1 MPKSLFCRFSIKSLS
16 WLFCCILFLTGCG
29 GGGSDETTH
38 QSPGS
43 NQADQ
48 ENIDGNSGT
57 ETGNDTAPE
66 PENNQAPTVDVDSDI
81 AAWIGDQISLNGTA
95 SDSDGSIASYQ
106 WLQLDG
112 PEVILNNADSA
123 QASFSIEGVA
133 DASAFTFSLTVT
145 DNKGT
150 QTSDQ
155 LVVTLNSR
163 LEAAIRTGDPTLLQ
177 DYDAL
182 LLDSILADFTNLNQS
197 NQDHLQTI
205 YQDQA
210 ISYSPGGHSQ
220 WLQYKDF
227 GRYIPLLIGN
237 KGKCLAVAA
246 DANGQRYAAFGS
258 NSIKLFQG
266 GSNLDYQPHFK
277 NLLAWLLKRTPT
289 DAAQSAKVVLT
300 MLDGSSESNSQSWI
314 ETHYPNWEITLCKDE
329 SVLASC
335 LEGADLVITGSS
347 DGYDAGV
354 AVGALNQAKNAG
366 AALLYQ
372 HVHSWNTSALT
383 NPVLSVMGFSMN
395 SYGGN
400 YWVKDAASWQN
411 VTEMSSNDQS
421 LVPIETML
429 YHFKSEDYSFDWSA
443 CTSYVG
449 STSCNNVVGLDSE
462 FETGA
467 GKVRSIL
474 GAMANKALPLFEESG
489 YRIMKQLVLLGDLYR
504 KDIQYVMDKETTN
517 TTDFLKAYY
526 ADHTVYY
533 IRDIN
538 PAQPDLGNFS
548 ALIPE
553 DHATVSK
560 TLEITPNEK
569 GGWTAIGLYAL
580 PGKTTT
586 ISRTDSDSSDVY
598 IFLNTQRTGSSRVYN
613 KNHYNRP
620 KYLRSQSVLIRA
632 GETIALTSPYGGTI
646 QLDPRGEQTL
656 TLQVDNAAEQA
667 FMNDMTQTDQYI
679 ADLDATQLSWTQI
692 STPFV
697 QIHALVQHMRT
708 GISNAPYSGDM
719 KKYLDDIWTFLIQD
733 SYNLAGFVGEG
744 LSHSQAITN
753 LCQSLQWNCNS
764 ASIHGAPK
772 VQHINVDKHAH
783 CGGACS
789 GNPYDQSGPI
799 RPKGWGES
807 HEIGHNLQRSRLK
820 IYGGRS
826 SEVTNQI
833 FPLHKF
839 ITWSEAYPELALGK
853 NMKYKETFEAI
864 QQGIANNDL
873 YNSAYN
879 AIWAV
884 DGYAKQ
890 NTERM
895 TFLMQIMHKGS
906 ELASLNDG
914 WQLFTM
920 MYLHDRQ
927 FGAISTGN
935 WEAEKNKIGFGNYAT
950 KPSINGNDFMLIS
963 LSFLTQQDQRIFFD
977 LWGITYSD
985 EASAQVAAYGY
996 AETEQVFYLPEEQK
1010 YAKPIQHKIALDG
1023 VTAWPLP

>member
-1 MPKSLFCRFSIKSLS
+1 MPKFLFCRLSLKSLS
-16 WLFCCILFLTGCG
+16 FFFCCVLILTACG
-29 GGGSDETTH
+29 GGGGSNESTY
-38 QSPGS
+38 QSPES

-48 ENIDGNSGT
+48 ENGNGDLGS
-57 ETGNDTAPE
+57 ETDNSTE
-66 PENNQAPTVDVDSDI
+66 PETNQAPTVDVGSDI
-81 AAWIGDQISLNGTA
+81 VAWIGDQVILSGTA
-95 SDSDGSIASYQ
+95 SDSDGSIANYQ
-106 WLQLDG
+106 WLQLSG
-112 PEVILNNADSA
+112 PEVNLNNADSA

-145 DNKGT
+145 DNNGA

-155 LVVTLNSR
+155 LAVTLNSR
-163 LEAAIRTGDPTLLQ
+163 LEAAIRTGDPALLQ
-177 DYDAL
+177 GYDAL
-182 LLDSILADFTNLNQS
+182 LLDSILDDFINLNQT

-210 ISYSPGGHSQ
+210 ISYSPGSNSQ

-227 GRYIPLLIGN
+227 GRYIPLLSGN
-237 KGKCLAVAA
+237 KGKILAAAA

-258 NSIKLFQG
+258 NPIKLFQS

-277 NLLAWLLKRTPT
+277 NLLAWLLKLTPN
-289 DAAQSAKVVLT
+289 DAAQKAKVALT
-300 MLDGSSESNSQSWI
+300 MLDNSSETNSRNWI
-314 ETHYPNWEITLCKDE
+314 ETNYPNWDIVLCKDE

-335 LEGADLVITGSS
+335 LDGSDLVITGSS
-347 DGYDAGV
+347 DGYNAETVV
-354 AVGALNQAKNAG
+354 AALNQAKNAG

-372 HVHSWNTSALT
+372 HVHSWNTSELT

-400 YWVKDAASWQN
+400 YWSKDAASWQN

-421 LVPIETML
+421 LAPIETML
-429 YHFKSEDYSFDWSA
+429 NHFKAEDYSFDWSA

-449 STSCNNVVGLDSE
+449 STSCNDVVGLDSE
-462 FETGA
+462 FEDGA
-467 GKVRSIL
+467 GQVRSIL
-474 GAMANKALPLFEESG
+474 GVMTNQALPLFEESG

-504 KDIQYVMDKETTN
+504 KDIHYVMDKETTN
-517 TTDFLKAYY
+517 TTEFLKAYY
-526 ADHTVYY
+526 ADHAVYY
-533 IRDIN
+533 LRDIN
-538 PAQPDLGNFS
+538 PVQLDLGNFS
-548 ALIPE
+548 DQIPE
-553 DHATVSK
+553 EHTTVSK

-580 PGKTTT
+580 PGRTVT
-586 ISRTDSDSSDVY
+586 IRRTDNDSSDAY
-598 IFLNTQRTGSSRVYN
+598 IFINTQRTGSSRVYN

-632 GETIALTSPYGGTI
+632 GETISLTSPYGGTI
-646 QLDPRGEQTL
+646 QLDPRGEETL
-656 TLQVDNAAEQA
+656 TLQIDNAAEHA
-667 FMNDMTQTDQYI
+667 FMNDMAQTDKYI
-679 ADLDATQLSWTQI
+679 ADLGATQLSWTQI

-697 QIHALVQHMRT
+697 QIHALVDHMRT
-708 GISNAPYSGDM
+708 GISNAPYNGDM

-733 SYNLAGFVGEG
+733 SYNLAGFVGDG
-744 LSHSQAITN
+744 LSHHNAITDM
-753 LCQSLQWNCNS
+753 CQSLQWDCNN
-764 ASIHGAPK
+764 ASIHGAPR
-772 VQHINVDKHAH
+772 VQHINVDKHAN
-783 CGGACS
+783 CGSACS

-833 FPLHKF
+833 FPLHKY
-839 ITWSEAYPELALGK
+839 ITWNEAYPDLTLSK

-864 QQGIANNDL
+864 QQGIADNDL

-879 AIWAV
+879 SIWAN
-884 DGYAKQ
+884 DGYAQQ
-890 NTERM
+890 NYERM

-935 WEAEKNKIGFGNYAT
+935 WEAEKSKIGFGNYVT
-950 KPSINGNDFMLIS
+950 KPSIDGNDFMLIS

-985 EASAQVAAYGY
+985 EASTQVAAYGY
-996 AETEQVFYLPEEQK
+996 AETEQVFYLPEEQN
-1010 YAKPIQHKIALDG
+1010 YAKPVQHKIALDG